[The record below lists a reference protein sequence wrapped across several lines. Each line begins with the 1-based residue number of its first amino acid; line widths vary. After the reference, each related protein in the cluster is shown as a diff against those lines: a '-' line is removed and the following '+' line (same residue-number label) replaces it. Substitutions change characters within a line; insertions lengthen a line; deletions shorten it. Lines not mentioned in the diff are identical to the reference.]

1 MFKKAPRRKLWHLRF
16 QHLEGDHVDQHQPDG
31 AIKNLRMVF
40 GFVECGKRK
49 RSLFL
54 KKTSASPRTRARVEM
69 HCDSNLARSG
79 YGRFS
84 SLRQNQTWTT

>member
-40 GFVECGKRK
+40 GFVDLWNVEKE
-49 RSLFL
+49 FVF
-54 KKTSASPRTRARVEM
+54 KK
-69 HCDSNLARSG
+69 NLSFATNKGQSRNA
-79 YGRFS
+79 
-84 SLRQNQTWTT
+84 L